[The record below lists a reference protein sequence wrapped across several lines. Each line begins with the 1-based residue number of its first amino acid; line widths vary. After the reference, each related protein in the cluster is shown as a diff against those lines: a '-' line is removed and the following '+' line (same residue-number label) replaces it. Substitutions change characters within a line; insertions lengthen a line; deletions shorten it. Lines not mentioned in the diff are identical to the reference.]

1 MRRSSSTSSTCGAS
15 SAGCGGFRARVAA
28 WATVLFLCL
37 CSCVGGTKYSLQHLV
52 GIVVVDH
59 RAQELPDNFRLR
71 RTDLPQRAVDAV
83 GLQASELAHQRLSL
97 CAGEKKTLPLVVVAG
112 LLHDIPF
119 IEQLLENPS
128 QRLLG
133 DAQHVQQIGHL
144 QAGITVDEMHDTVM
158 RPSEP
163 ESLQLMIGVT
173 DEITVGEEQQL
184 DDIPAQIA
192 GPGVGGAPFAGPRVM
207 VGRCA

>member
-1 MRRSSSTSSTCGAS
+1 M
-15 SAGCGGFRARVAA
+15 
-28 WATVLFLCL
+28 
-37 CSCVGGTKYSLQHLV
+37 
-52 GIVVVDH
+52 
-59 RAQELPDNFRLR
+59 P
-71 RTDLPQRAVDAV
+71 P
-83 GLQASELAHQRLSL
+83 
-97 CAGEKKTLPLVVVAG
+97 VVVAG

-158 RPSEP
+158 RPSKP

-173 DEITVGEEQQL
+173 DEIAVGEEQQL
-184 DDIPAQIA
+184 DDIPA
-192 GPGVGGAPFAGPRVM
+192 
-207 VGRCA
+207 